1 MEEPQ
6 TPENNPV
13 QPVQQP
19 AQQQKP
25 VEKSVVKEKKPGIFS
40 KIKDKL
46 NQYKRTIE
54 VARKPNK
61 EEFMA
66 SVKITGLG
74 ILLLGFIGFI
84 IYMIYHLV
92 F

>member
-6 TPENNPV
+6 TPENKPV
-13 QPVQQP
+13 EPVQQP
-19 AQQQKP
+19 QQQQKP
-25 VEKSVVKEKKPGIFS
+25 VEKQVVKEKKPGIFS
-40 KIKDKL
+40 KIKSKL
-46 NQYKRTIE
+46 DQYKRTIE

-61 EEFMA
+61 EEYMA
-66 SVKITGLG
+66 SIKITGIG

-84 IYMIYHLV
+84 IYIIYHLA

>member
-1 MEEPQ
+1 K

-19 AQQQKP
+19 QQQQKP
-25 VEKSVVKEKKPGIFS
+25 VEKPVEREKKPGIFS
-40 KIKDKL
+40 KIKGKL
-46 NQYKRTIE
+46 EQYKRTIE

-61 EEFMA
+61 EEFM
-66 SVKITGLG
+66 SSIKITGLG